1 MIRYSL
7 LFFLLICSNLHSQ
20 TNVDLKDYLRQREAL
35 MQQDSLNFL
44 NRNTL
49 LSPEEKQLQE
59 KMKLQQ
65 RSMLETYKAGHFFPP
80 ARNFY
85 QSKSHIENNPFFS
98 LIQKM
103 PKGGILHLHDLAMT
117 NVDWIVAKAINTPE
131 MHVFWEESDKQN
143 IKGKM
148 YAFKAGKAPEGYYPA
163 WKLDQKHPNF
173 RNELRAL
180 ITFDESI
187 DGDSVDIWYEF
198 EAIFER
204 VYGFTYYKPVFGEYF
219 YQGLKD
225 HIEDNIQHIE
235 LRGRYDEHLYTL
247 ESNTTPHAEV
257 MSIIREAYDK
267 ARLLDPEFSLS
278 LIWANLRFLDKEL
291 IGKDMFAA
299 LEAHKED
306 PDLIKG
312 YDLVA
317 EEDNGNPTLYHAA
330 EFLKLKKQIEQE
342 DLDFNLYLH
351 DGESSWMHVSNL
363 YDAVLLGS
371 KRIGHGFNLFRFP
384 QLMQLVKE
392 KEICIEV
399 SPLSNQ
405 ILGYVRDL
413 RMHPASTYIRNGL
426 DVVISSDDPQLFDY
440 KGLSYDFWTAYMAW
454 ELDLATLKELC
465 RNSIEHASLTD
476 EAKANALEVWEG
488 RWQSFVADAL
498 ANWESDANKAYL
510 RKRKSTEKE

>member
-7 LFFLLICSNLHSQ
+7 LFLLIICSNLYSQ
-20 TNVDLKDYLRQREAL
+20 TNVDLQEYLLQREAL
-35 MQQDSLNFL
+35 MQTDSLDFL
-44 NRNTL
+44 SRNTL
-49 LSPEEKQLQE
+49 LSVEEKLLNE
-59 KMKLQQ
+59 KMKEYQ
-65 RSMLETYKAGHFFPP
+65 RSMLEAYKAEHFFPP

-85 QSKSHIENNPFFS
+85 QSKSHIEANPFFD
-98 LIQKM
+98 LIHRM

-117 NVDWIVAKAINTPE
+117 NVEWILDKAIHTPE
-131 MHVFWEESDKQN
+131 IHVFWEEDNKSFL
-143 IKGKM
+143 KGKM
-148 YAFKAGKAPEGYYPA
+148 YAYKQGQAPQGFYPA
-163 WKLDQKHPNF
+163 KELDQRIPDFK
-173 RNELRAL
+173 EKLKAL
-180 ITFDESI
+180 LTFDESI
-187 DGDSVDIWYEF
+187 EGDSVDIWYEF

-204 VYGFTYYKPVFGEYF
+204 VYGFTYYKPVFAEYF

-247 ESNTTPHAEV
+247 ESSTTPHAEV
-257 MSIIREAYDK
+257 MAIIREAY
-267 ARLLDPEFSLS
+267 ARARELDPEFSMS
-278 LIWANLRFLDKEL
+278 LIWANLRFLDKEF
-291 IGKDMFAA
+291 IEKDMFAA

-330 EFLKLKKQIEQE
+330 AFLKLKREIQNQK
-342 DLDFNLYLH
+342 LDFNLYLH

-384 QLMQLVKE
+384 QLMKVVKE
-392 KEICIEV
+392 KDICIEV

-426 DVVISSDDPQLFDY
+426 EVVISSDDPQLFNY
-440 KGLSYDFWTAYMAW
+440 KGLSYDFWSAYMAW
-454 ELDLATLKELC
+454 ELDLATLRELC
-465 RNSIEHASLTD
+465 KNSIEHAALGP
-476 EAKANALEVWEG
+476 EEKAHAMKVWEH
-488 RWQSFVADAL
+488 RWQNFVTDAI
-498 ANWESDANKAYL
+498 ANWNITSNETYL
-510 RKRKSTEKE
+510 RKRKSSEKE